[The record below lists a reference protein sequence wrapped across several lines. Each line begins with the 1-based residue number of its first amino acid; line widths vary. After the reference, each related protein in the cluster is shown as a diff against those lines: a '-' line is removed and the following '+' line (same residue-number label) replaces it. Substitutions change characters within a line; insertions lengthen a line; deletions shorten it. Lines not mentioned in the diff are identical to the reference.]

1 MPKYVILYRAQAS
14 AMEQMEN
21 LTPEQAQTGMEL
33 WATWAGKVG
42 DRVVDFGAPLAP
54 RTTVGTAGADQAIA
68 GYSILEAGSE
78 SEVTA
83 LLEDH
88 PHFHTPGD
96 TSIEVLEVLPVP
108 GS

>member
-1 MPKYVILYRAQAS
+1 MAKYVILYRAQAS
-14 AMEQMEN
+14 ALEQMEK

-33 WATWAGKVG
+33 WATWAAKAG

-54 RTTVGTAGADQAIA
+54 RTTVGQAGDDQAIA

-78 SEVTA
+78 GEVTA

-108 GS
+108 GA